1 MSKLRERLFT
11 TRPHLP
17 YVLPIIV
24 FGLFLA
30 AESQWPQAKWFLYP
44 LKTLATGACLWWVWG
59 EFKSLSWRWSW
70 LGVVIGI
77 VVVVQWVGMEELF
90 KKYWRYPA
98 VPLVGSQVVWEENV
112 DSDIPETEGQEETH
126 SQANDEKTV
135 LFNPEKEFG
144 GRHVRFWIWVVI
156 RMAGAV
162 IVVPLM
168 EELFWR
174 GFLLRLLVGRYFER
188 VELGEFTWFSCLA
201 VAGLFAL
208 AHPWYISAFI
218 CALFYNWLLYKTK
231 SILACVVAHALTN
244 LLLWVYILRFDAWWL
259 S

>member
-1 MSKLRERLFT
+1 MSKLRERLFRE
-11 TRPHLP
+11 RPHLP

-24 FGLFLA
+24 FGIFLLV
-30 AESQWPQAKWFLYP
+30 ESEFSQAKWLLSP
-44 LKTLATGACLWWVWG
+44 LKYLATGLCLWWVRG
-59 EFKSLSWRWSW
+59 EFKTLSWRWSFW
-70 LGVVIGI
+70 AILIGL
-77 VVVVQWVGMEELF
+77 VVVVQWVGMEEFF
-90 KKYWRYPA
+90 KRNWRYPA
-98 VPLVGSQVVWEENV
+98 LPVMGGEN
-112 DSDIPETEGQEETH
+112 DWDMTEG
-126 SQANDEKTV
+126 
-135 LFNPEKEFG
+135 FNPVDFFG
-144 GRHVRFWIWVVI
+144 GKGASFWLWIAF
-156 RMAGAV
+156 RMTGAV

-231 SILACVVAHALTN
+231 SILACVVAHGLTN
-244 LLLWVYILRFDAWWL
+244 LLLWIYILRFDAWWL